1 MWAVNT
7 RIEPH
12 LIEFSLNCEQEK
24 NVPEIRPLL
33 FDPLLSGYVDMF
45 DTY

>member
-12 LIEFSLNCEQEK
+12 LIEFSLICEQES
-24 NVPEIRPLL
+24 EHL
-33 FDPLLSGYVDMF
+33 FDPLLSGYVVDMF